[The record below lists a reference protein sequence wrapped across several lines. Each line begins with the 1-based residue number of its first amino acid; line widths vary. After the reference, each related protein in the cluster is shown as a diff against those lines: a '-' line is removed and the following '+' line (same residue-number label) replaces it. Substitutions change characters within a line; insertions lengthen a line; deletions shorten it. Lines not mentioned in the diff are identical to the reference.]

1 MTMTDSTDGTE
12 TPGAVTDATKRNA
25 VLLLSERA
33 TPRIEAFFS
42 RLRACMGPGDR
53 VFWLSYEKDAALTVE
68 ERDGHTRITI
78 GEAACKALGF
88 PAKTDV
94 PDWRLIPG
102 NIDCLPLA
110 LEDVL
115 APYDHVWLFES
126 DVDFSG
132 DLALLFDALRDRPED
147 LVCTNTKKHS
157 KRWPH
162 ASRKTIPPGWD
173 PADDYGVRVFLP
185 FFRVSRAFLRSVR
198 AFYEAGGDGH
208 IEWAWGYIAR
218 ARGHAILD
226 VGDRGLF
233 TNPGFKHRFYER
245 WTLTN
250 PGTFRYRPPMR
261 AVGHK
266 PNMLWHPV
274 KDWEQPSRDFW
285 DHERIVPLV
294 FIANDYLPR
303 RVLRM
308 LRNRVSKSFVP

>member
-1 MTMTDSTDGTE
+1 MSLVFDRREAPSAVNE
-12 TPGAVTDATKRNA
+12 LGARDA
-25 VLLLSERA
+25 VILLSERV

-42 RLRACMGPGDR
+42 RLRACIGPADR
-53 VFWLSYEKDAALTVE
+53 LFWLSYEKDAALSVE
-68 ERDGHTRITI
+68 EREGHTRITI
-78 GEAACKALGF
+78 GEAACRSLGF
-88 PAKTDV
+88 NAKTDV
-94 PDWRLIPG
+94 SDWRLIPG
-102 NIDCLPLA
+102 NVDCLLLA
-110 LEDVL
+110 LEDIL
-115 APYDHVWLFES
+115 APYERVWLFES

-162 ASRKTIPPGWD
+162 AGRKTFPPGWD
-173 PADDYGVRVFLP
+173 PADDLGIRVFLP

-208 IEWAWGYIAR
+208 FEWSWGYIAL
-218 ARGHAILD
+218 ARGHEILD
-226 VGDRGLF
+226 VGGNGLF
-233 TNPGFKHRFYER
+233 TAPGFKRRFYER

-250 PGTFRYRPPMR
+250 PGTFRYRPAMR
-261 AVGHK
+261 AVGRK

-274 KDWEQPSRDFW
+274 KDWEQPSGSFW

-303 RVLRM
+303 RVLCA
-308 LRNRVSKSFVP
+308 LRHRVSKRFVP